1 MYILVEQRGYVV
13 YNLYDQEVA
22 IFMLMPEAIAFI
34 KRQYHMPQQITISH
48 KQHCPALPIIN
59 NYCPNQNVPILQNP
73 YHQPPIGRQYPYPY
87 PYGTSMVNDNMY
99 PNNSNFGVNDP
110 RLQPQQ
116 GPNSNPNLVVREKFE
131 PTINMTNSML
141 NEQLFNEQ
149 EYRSQLNGHGLQQSG
164 QKVDERK
171 LKLDKFRQRLDDVVK
186 KKQLKSNGTENKL
199 GVNSKP
205 SSFAFNNAE
214 QPKINSSVSIDLE
227 KPDVEQKLKSG
238 FTISNMDA
246 LQQGN
251 EEENFIHNKKIK
263 IWVWVVL
270 IILAVVIVGFGI
282 LGVLVGINVGGI
294 GDKIKELFIG

>member
-34 KRQYHMPQQITISH
+34 KRQYHMSQQITISH
-48 KQHCPALPIIN
+48 KQHYPALPIIN
-59 NYCPNQNVPILQNP
+59 NYCPNQNAPILQNP
-73 YHQPPIGRQYPYPY
+73 YHQPPIGRQHPY
-87 PYGTSMVNDNMY
+87 PYGTSMVNGNMY
-99 PNNSNFGVNDP
+99 PNNSNFVVNDP
-110 RLQPQQ
+110 HLQPQQ
-116 GPNSNPNLVVREKFE
+116 GPNPNLVVREKFE

-149 EYRSQLNGHGLQQSG
+149 EYRSQLNGHSLQQSE

-171 LKLDKFRQRLDDVVK
+171 LKLDKFRQHLDDVVK
-186 KKQLKSNGTENKL
+186 KKQSQSNGTENKL

-205 SSFAFNNAE
+205 SSFVFNNAK
-214 QPKINSSVSIDLE
+214 QSKINSSGTIDLE
-227 KPDVEQKLKSG
+227 KADVEQKLKSG

-251 EEENFIHNKKIK
+251 EEGFIDNNKKIK
-263 IWVWVVL
+263 TWVWVVL

-294 GDKIKELFIG
+294 SDKIKELFSD

>member
-48 KQHCPALPIIN
+48 KQHYPALPIIN
-59 NYCPNQNVPILQNP
+59 NYCPNQNALILQNP
-73 YHQPPIGRQYPYPY
+73 YHQPPIGRQHPY
-87 PYGTSMVNDNMY
+87 PYGTSMVNGNMY
-99 PNNSNFGVNDP
+99 PNNSNFVVNDP
-110 RLQPQQ
+110 HLQPQQ
-116 GPNSNPNLVVREKFE
+116 GPNPNLVVREKFE

-149 EYRSQLNGHGLQQSG
+149 EYRSQLNGHSLQQSE

-171 LKLDKFRQRLDDVVK
+171 LKLDKFRQHLDDVVK
-186 KKQLKSNGTENKL
+186 KKQSQSNGTENKL

-205 SSFAFNNAE
+205 SSFVFNNAK
-214 QPKINSSVSIDLE
+214 QSKINSSGTIDLE
-227 KPDVEQKLKSG
+227 KADVEQKLKSG

-251 EEENFIHNKKIK
+251 EEGFIDNNKKIK
-263 IWVWVVL
+263 TWVWVVL

-294 GDKIKELFIG
+294 SDKIKELFSD